1 MLLAMDAVTFTRQ
14 LIDIES
20 VSGHEAAV
28 GNYLYGELCRIGY
41 QTKKIPVEGDRFNV
55 FAIHPDHPHPAMVL
69 STHMDTVPP
78 FIPSSEDADRIYG
91 RGSCDAKG
99 IIAAQVAAAERL
111 QREGIYLGL
120 LFVVGEERDSLGAQV
135 ANDHAPGSCRFLVN
149 GEPTENRIALAS
161 KGTLRVEVTAR
172 GRMAHS
178 AYPELGDSA
187 IDKLIAA
194 LGKLRAMKLPSDPEV
209 GACTLNIGLIEG
221 GRAPN
226 VIPDYAHADLLYRL
240 VGPSEELRQQI
251 VATAGEGVEIT
262 FPLELP
268 FLRLRTVDGLPAMI
282 AAFTTDIPRLTKWG
296 EPLLIGPG
304 SIHVAHTQGEYIEK
318 RQLHEAIELYCGIAR
333 KLRA

>member
-1 MLLAMDAVTFTRQ
+1 MDAVTLTRQ

-20 VSGHEAAV
+20 ITGNEAAV
-28 GNYLYGELCRIGY
+28 GNYLYGELCRLGY
-41 QTKKIPVEGDRFNV
+41 QTKKVLVEGERFNV
-55 FAIHPDHPHPAMVL
+55 QATAFEQPHPAVFL

-78 FIPSSEDADRIYG
+78 FIPSSEDAGRIYG

-111 QREGIYLGL
+111 RQQGIYVGL
-120 LFVVGEERDSLGAQV
+120 LFVAGEERDSLGAQV
-135 ANDHAPGSCRFLVN
+135 ANDNPSPGCRFLVN
-149 GEPTENRIALAS
+149 GEPTENHIALAS
-161 KGTLRVEVTAR
+161 KGTLRVEVTAT

-187 IDKLIAA
+187 IDKLIPA
-194 LGKLRAMKLPSDPEV
+194 LTRLRAMALPSDPEI

-240 VGPSEELRQQI
+240 VGPSEELRRQI
-251 VATAGEGVEIT
+251 MATAGDQVQIT

-268 FLRLRTVDGLPAMI
+268 FLRLRTVDGLPTMI
-282 AAFTTDIPRLTKWG
+282 AAFTTDIPKFTNWG

-304 SIHVAHTQGEYIEK
+304 SIHVAHTDGEYIEK
-318 RQLHEAIELYCGIAR
+318 RQLADAIELYYRIA
-333 KLRA
+333 KQLLA

>member
-1 MLLAMDAVTFTRQ
+1 MDAVTFTRQ
-14 LIDIES
+14 LVDIES
-20 VSGHEAAV
+20 ITGNEAAV

-41 QTKKIPVEGDRFNV
+41 QTAKMPVEHDRFNV
-55 FAIHPDHPHPAMVL
+55 YATSPDYPNPAIVF

-78 FIPSSEDADRIYG
+78 FIPSSEDASRIYG

-111 QREGIYLGL
+111 RQQAIHIGL
-120 LFVVGEERDSLGAQV
+120 LFVVGEERDSLGAEV
-135 ANDHAPGSCRFLVN
+135 ANAHAPASCKFLIN

-178 AYPELGDSA
+178 AYPELGESA
-187 IDKLIAA
+187 IDKLIPA
-194 LGKLRAMKLPSDPEV
+194 LGRLRAMALPSDPQF
-209 GACTLNIGLIEG
+209 GPCTLNIGLIEG

-240 VGPSEELRQQI
+240 VGSSQDLRKQI
-251 VATAGEGVEIT
+251 LATAAQDVEVT

-268 FLRLRTVDGLPAMI
+268 FLRLRTVEGLPTMV
-282 AAFTTDIPRLTKWG
+282 AAFTTDIPKLTKWG

-304 SIHVAHTQGEYIEK
+304 SIHVAHTEGEYIEK
-318 RQLHEAIELYCGIAR
+318 QQLHEAIDLYCRIA
-333 KLRA
+333 KQLQA